1 MILLS
6 VTDMEEMFPY
16 VLAAIV
22 SLIIFYLLIKSAVK
36 NGILSAHKEISNDK
50 SVSDSIPETT
60 RQQKLK
66 KQYELGKINFETF
79 KEEWNK

>member
-16 VLAAIV
+16 ILAAIV

-36 NGILSAHKEISNDK
+36 NDILSAHKEISNDK
-50 SVSDSIPETT
+50 YVSDSVPETT